1 MTENVTP
8 NPFDDPEVAAKIQKV
23 REKLGLA
30 APPATEEVAEEVAP
44 AEAGTPVMTED
55 VIDWS
60 EFDLDPNLAHFYPM
74 AKMQATPEGPR
85 WVVLIDVFE
94 FDTAQY
100 GKLGKLMTQR
110 VNSVDQWSIATITTN
125 GAGMGAV
132 LYTRKVPLIL
142 PNPVML
148 KHEAELPPAPT
159 DEELAAAEKAGLD
172 WIAKEGQT
180 TEEESD
186 LVVPPSFIQRQ
197 AEQQTNPQVGSRA
210 ERCIKEP
217 GPVSEAGADAA
228 AALEG
233 PDFGVVPGGK
243 QEPEVDKPNG

>member
-1 MTENVTP
+1 
-8 NPFDDPEVAAKIQKV
+8 
-23 REKLGLA
+23 
-30 APPATEEVAEEVAP
+30 
-44 AEAGTPVMTED
+44 MTED

-186 LVVPPSFIQRQ
+186 LVIPPSL
-197 AEQQTNPQVGSRA
+197 A
-210 ERCIKEP
+210 ERAKR
-217 GPVSEAGADAA
+217 PVPLTIEAGAEAA

-233 PDFGVVPGGK
+233 PDFGVVPFPEAE
-243 QEPEVDKPNG
+243 QEPKVDNPSDVG